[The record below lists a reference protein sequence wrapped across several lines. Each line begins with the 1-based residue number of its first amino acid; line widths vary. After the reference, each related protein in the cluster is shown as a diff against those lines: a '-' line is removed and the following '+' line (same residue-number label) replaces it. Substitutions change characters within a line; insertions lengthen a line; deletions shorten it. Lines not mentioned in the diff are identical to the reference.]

1 MEFLLN
7 FYVPGWVLC
16 VYIHT
21 FVPTYVCMLHAFI
34 SPPQNFM
41 MGFITVPVHFGGN
54 QDINKSPDMWEKL
67 HSHEL
72 QHSTL
77 SKSRISPRFSCT
89 LSCVCSFISLASL
102 CQLLRHSSHFCLRVQ
117 SSGPR
122 PLTMFPDLSFLF
134 LPCCFFLNSFLI
146 NDLSG
151 PTRHNQSVATHVLS
165 SRGVWGAVRYH
176 PSLWR
181 DSRWTSWL
189 GGLTFWAGVIY
200 QVSIINP
207 GCKENTSPG
216 HSHGLPCFKREE
228 GWQPKFLD
236 INHLLIKALTFQLT

>member
-1 MEFLLN
+1 MYQVE
-7 FYVPGWVLC
+7 FYVYTYTHLCPHMCACCMHLLALHRILWWV
-16 VYIHT
+16 
-21 FVPTYVCMLHAFI
+21 
-34 SPPQNFM
+34 
-41 MGFITVPVHFGGN
+41 FITVPVHFGGN

-67 HSHEL
+67 HSHKF

-89 LSCVCSFISLASL
+89 LSCVCSLISLASL
-102 CQLLRHSSHFCLRVQ
+102 CQLLRHSSPFCLRVQ
-117 SSGPR
+117 PSGPR

-134 LPCCFFLNSFLI
+134 LPCCFFLNSFSI
-146 NDLSG
+146 NVLSR
-151 PTRHNQSVATHVLS
+151 PTWHNQRVATHVLS

-181 DSRWTSWL
+181 DSGWTSWL
-189 GGLTFWAGVIY
+189 GGLTFWAGIIY

-207 GCKENTSPG
+207 GCKENTGPD
-216 HSHGLPCFKREE
+216 SHGLPCFKREE

-236 INHLLIKALTFQLT
+236 INHLIKALTFQLT